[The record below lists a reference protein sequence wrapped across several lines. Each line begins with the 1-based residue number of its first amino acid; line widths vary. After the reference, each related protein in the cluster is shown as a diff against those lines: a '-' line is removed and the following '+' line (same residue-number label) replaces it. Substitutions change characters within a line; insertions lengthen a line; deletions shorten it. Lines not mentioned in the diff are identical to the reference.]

1 MFGTLSINR
10 NKYLLINMSKLKFK
24 KEIETE
30 RLILKCG
37 VSIIRSWLVK
47 FKLKVKEIKLLI
59 KSIYI
64 IYKLECV
71 HTLYIPQI

>member
-37 VSIIRSWLVK
+37 VSIIRS
-47 FKLKVKEIKLLI
+47 
-59 KSIYI
+59 
-64 IYKLECV
+64 
-71 HTLYIPQI
+71 